1 MDLMMS
7 TILAAVFPRIKRFQF
22 VKFFK
27 HTMDTRSQ
35 YCCQCV
41 MLRLFTGRSF
51 DSLTKPHCSN

>member
-27 HTMDTRSQ
+27 HTMDTSSQ
-35 YCCQCV
+35 YCQCV
-41 MLRLFTGRSF
+41 MLRRFTGRSF
-51 DSLTKPHCSN
+51 DCLKKPHCSN

>member
-7 TILAAVFPRIKRFQF
+7 IILATVFPRIKRFQF

-35 YCCQCV
+35 
-41 MLRLFTGRSF
+41 
-51 DSLTKPHCSN
+51 